1 MGLWQHRLA
10 VIASIFC
17 VCTFFA
23 SLFFHLFICYPVHK
37 TWQIK
42 PYPGGK
48 PPIHIAPQYRI
59 KLTISDNCT
68 VRPLNYIVIET
79 LSIVY
84 VPL

>member
-10 VIASIFC
+10 QIVCGFC

-23 SLFFHLFICYPVHK
+23 SFFFHVFICSPVHK
-37 TWQIK
+37 SWQVK
-42 PYPGGK
+42 PFAGGEFRVFFSFQETK
-48 PPIHIAPQYRI
+48 R
-59 KLTISDNCT
+59 LMSLDNCT

-84 VPL
+84 VP